1 MGTDAETNK
10 MIGAIIRRRRIELGL
25 SQEELAERCGFKS
38 KSSINKMEAGVQG
51 LPQSKI
57 IAVAKALETTP
68 GYILGWEGVEE
79 SQQQDY
85 YTNEVTAQIAEDMA
99 TNPNLKMLYDVQR
112 DMDPEDL
119 QAMYSLAMALKRKTE
134 RLDSDDPA

>member
-1 MGTDAETNK
+1 MDMEIRDILRNRRLELHLTMKQIADAVGVSEGTVSRWESGDIDN
-10 MIGAIIRRRRIELGL
+10 MRRDKIAAL
-25 SQEELAERCGFKS
+25 SKVLCLDPRV
-38 KSSINKMEAGVQG
+38 IM
-51 LPQSKI
+51 
-57 IAVAKALETTP
+57 
-68 GYILGWEGVEE
+68 GWEGVEE

>member
-1 MGTDAETNK
+1 MDMEIRDILRNRRLELHLTMKQIADAVGVSEGTVSRWESGDIDN
-10 MIGAIIRRRRIELGL
+10 MRRDKIAAL
-25 SQEELAERCGFKS
+25 SKVLRLDPRV
-38 KSSINKMEAGVQG
+38 IM
-51 LPQSKI
+51 
-57 IAVAKALETTP
+57 
-68 GYILGWEGVEE
+68 GWEAVEE
-79 SQQQDY
+79 SQQQEY
-85 YTNEVTAQIAEDMA
+85 YTDEVTAQIAEDMA

>member
-57 IAVAKALETTP
+57 IAVARALETTP

-79 SQQQDY
+79 NQQQEY
-85 YTNEVTAQIAEDMA
+85 YTDEVTAQIAEDMA
-99 TNPNLKMLYDVQR
+99 TNPDLKMLYDVQR

-119 QAMYSLAMALKRKTE
+119 QAMYSMAMALKRKAE

>member
-57 IAVAKALETTP
+57 IAVARALETTP

-79 SQQQDY
+79 NQQQEY
-85 YTNEVTAQIAEDMA
+85 YTDEVTAQIAEDMA

-119 QAMYSLAMALKRKTE
+119 QAMYNMAMALKRKTE

>member
-1 MGTDAETNK
+1 MDMEIRDILRNRRLELHLTMKQIADAVGVSEGTVSRWESGDIDN
-10 MIGAIIRRRRIELGL
+10 MRRDKIAAL
-25 SQEELAERCGFKS
+25 SKVLRLDPRV
-38 KSSINKMEAGVQG
+38 IM
-51 LPQSKI
+51 
-57 IAVAKALETTP
+57 
-68 GYILGWEGVEE
+68 GWEGVEE
-79 SQQQDY
+79 NQQQEY
-85 YTNEVTAQIAEDMA
+85 YTDEVTAQIAEDMA

>member
-38 KSSINKMEAGVQG
+38 KSSINKMESGVQG

-79 SQQQDY
+79 NQQQEY
-85 YTNEVTAQIAEDMA
+85 YTDEVTAQIAEDMA

>member
-1 MGTDAETNK
+1 MDMEIRDILRNRRLELHLTMKQIADAVGVSEGTVSRWESGDIDN
-10 MIGAIIRRRRIELGL
+10 MRRDKIAAL
-25 SQEELAERCGFKS
+25 SKVLHLDPRV
-38 KSSINKMEAGVQG
+38 IM
-51 LPQSKI
+51 
-57 IAVAKALETTP
+57 
-68 GYILGWEGVEE
+68 GWEEAVEE
-79 SQQQDY
+79 NQQQDY

-119 QAMYSLAMALKRKTE
+119 QAMYCLAMALKRKTE

>member
-38 KSSINKMEAGVQG
+38 KSSINKMESGVQG

-68 GYILGWEGVEE
+68 GYILGWEGVED
-79 SQQQDY
+79 SQQQEY
-85 YTNEVTAQIAEDMA
+85 YTDEVTAQIAEDMA

>member
-1 MGTDAETNK
+1 MDMEIRDILRNRRLELHLTMKQIADAVGVSEGTVSRWESGDIDN
-10 MIGAIIRRRRIELGL
+10 MRRDKIAAL
-25 SQEELAERCGFKS
+25 SKVLHLDPRV
-38 KSSINKMEAGVQG
+38 IM
-51 LPQSKI
+51 
-57 IAVAKALETTP
+57 
-68 GYILGWEGVEE
+68 GWEGVEE

-119 QAMYSLAMALKRKTE
+119 QAMYNLAMALKRKTE